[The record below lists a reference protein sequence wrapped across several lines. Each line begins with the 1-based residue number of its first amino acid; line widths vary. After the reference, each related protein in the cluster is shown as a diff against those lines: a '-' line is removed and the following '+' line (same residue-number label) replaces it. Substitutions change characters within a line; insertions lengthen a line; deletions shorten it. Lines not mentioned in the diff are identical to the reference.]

1 MINVRKSTIY
11 FISACFFFLAT
22 MTYAQQGLYTFC
34 KDRGLTYEFRISGD
48 IIYKMAG
55 IESQNYKVETRGLL
69 KMDLLE
75 AKEDVHVIKLI
86 PSKTFVKLNDM
97 ILEDIT
103 TQETAISQLIS
114 TSIIEIKK
122 NGEIISSKEVTSGIV
137 DMSQTIRLIPAFP
150 EKLSSGKRWKQYLS
164 SFNIPGLPMCNL
176 AFLYLY
182 IKENNNSAKV
192 QLIANQPIKEE
203 KKEGDII
210 MTFTGK
216 NSSSG
221 EFGFDEDKGEI
232 KRFTGK
238 FGLLLNVVFSLP
250 PGPGK
255 ERSSQQT
262 MPLNLDVKLDVQMW
276 KK

>member
-11 FISACFFFLAT
+11 FISAGFFFLAT
-22 MTYAQQGLYTFC
+22 ITYAQQGLYTFC
-34 KDRGLTYEFRISGD
+34 KDSGLTYEFRISGD
-48 IIYKMAG
+48 IVYKMAG

-69 KMDLLE
+69 KIDLLE
-75 AKEDVHVIKLI
+75 VKEDVNVIKLI

-122 NGEIISSKEVTSGIV
+122 NGEVISSKEVTSGIV
-137 DMSQTIRLIPAFP
+137 DLSQTIRLIPAFP
-150 EKLSSGKRWKQYLS
+150 EELSSGKRWKQYLS

-182 IKENNNSAKV
+182 TKENNNSAKV
-192 QLIANQPIKEE
+192 QLIANQPIKEK
-203 KKEGDII
+203 KKEGDMI

-221 EFGFDEDKGEI
+221 EFVFDEDKGEI
-232 KRFTGK
+232 IRFTGK